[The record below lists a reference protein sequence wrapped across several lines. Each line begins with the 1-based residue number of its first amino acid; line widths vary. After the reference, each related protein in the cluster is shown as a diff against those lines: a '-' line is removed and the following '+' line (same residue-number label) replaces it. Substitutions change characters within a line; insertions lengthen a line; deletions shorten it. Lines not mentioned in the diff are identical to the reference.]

1 MGLILI
7 FLSITYL
14 SKVEQEIIKLE
25 KDVSPYVVSIRTNKD
40 NLIMT
45 GTVVGKNHIATVG
58 FIGIGQMVHIEDRFG
73 NVTSGEVIGRDP
85 STGIHLVKTEKVF
98 KIPSAAREVKKGQ
111 ICYIYGNSFG
121 SMGLIGMGFLQSPEG
136 ISFNLSVPL
145 SPGNNG
151 AGVFDS
157 EGNILGIVGGCVN
170 RCIPP
175 QNIFRNTNNF
185 AEVVKISYILN
196 TVEQIKKI
204 GVVKRAWLGVVIE
217 NNTPLNMGVIVKEV
231 IKGSPAEA
239 AGIRKGD
246 IIIALND
253 NNIRNLE
260 RLKEMILIEEPGN
273 TVILKIIRDK
283 NKMEISVRLEEIKN
297 GTPNIP
303 SDFKIEKITPK
314 KFLENKE
321 QLEEFLAEKILRL
334 SEELD
339 ELKEELEK
347 LK

>member
-7 FLSITYL
+7 FLATYL
-14 SKVEQEIIKLE
+14 SKVEQEILELE
-25 KDVSPYVVSIRTNKD
+25 KNVSPNVVSLRTDNG

-45 GTVVGKNHIATVG
+45 GTIVEKNHIATVG
-58 FIGIGQMVHIEDRFG
+58 FIEIGQTVHIEDRFG
-73 NVTSGEVIGRDP
+73 NIINGEVIGRDP
-85 STGIHLVKTEKVF
+85 STGIHLIRTEKEF
-98 KIPSAAREVKKGQ
+98 KIPSAAREIKQGQ

-121 SMGLIGMGFLQSPEG
+121 SMGLIGLGFIQSPEG

-170 RCIPP
+170 RCISS

-185 AEVVKISYILN
+185 AEVIKISYILN

-204 GVVKRAWLGVVIE
+204 GVVKRAWLGVIIE
-217 NNTPLNMGVIVKEV
+217 NNSPLNMGVIVKEV
-231 IKGSPAEA
+231 IENSPAEA
-239 AGIRKGD
+239 AGIKKGD

-253 NNIRNLE
+253 NNIANLE

-273 TVILKIIRDK
+273 TVILKVIRDK
-283 NKMEISVRLEEIKN
+283 SKMEIPVKLEEIKN
-297 GTPNIP
+297 DEPKIP

-321 QLEEFLAEKILRL
+321 QLKEFLAEKILHF
-334 SEELD
+334 SEELE

>member
-7 FLSITYL
+7 FLATYL
-14 SKVEQEIIKLE
+14 SKVEQEVIKLE
-25 KDVSPYVVSIRTNKD
+25 KDVSTYVVSIRTIND

-45 GTVVGKNHIATVG
+45 GTVVERNHIATVG
-58 FIGIGQMVHIEDRFG
+58 FIGIGQMVYIEDRFG
-73 NVTSGEVIGRDP
+73 NIAKGEVIGRDP
-85 STGIHLVKTEKVF
+85 STGIHLIRAEKEFKTPPIQNE
-98 KIPSAAREVKKGQ
+98 IKKGQ

-121 SMGLIGMGFLQSPEG
+121 SMGLIGIGFLQSPEG
-136 ISFNLSVPL
+136 ISFNFSVPL

-151 AGVFDS
+151 AGVFNS
-157 EGNILGIVGGCVN
+157 EGCLLGIVGGCVN
-170 RCIPP
+170 RCILPE
-175 QNIFRNTNNF
+175 NLFRNTNNF
-185 AEVVKISYILN
+185 AEAIKIKYILN
-196 TVEQIKKI
+196 TVEQIKRI
-204 GVVKRAWLGVVIE
+204 GVVKRAWLGVIIE

-239 AGIRKGD
+239 AGIKKSD

-253 NNIRNLE
+253 NNIPDLE

-273 TVILKIIRDK
+273 TVILKVIRDK
-283 NKMEISVRLEEIKN
+283 NKMEIPVKLEEIKSN
-297 GTPNIP
+297 ETKIP

-321 QLEEFLAEKILRL
+321 QLKELLAERILRL
-334 SEELD
+334 SEELED
-339 ELKEELEK
+339 LKEELEK

>member
-7 FLSITYL
+7 FLATYL
-14 SKVEQEIIKLE
+14 SQVEQEIIKLE
-25 KDVSPYVVSIRTNKD
+25 KDVSPYVVSLRTDND

-45 GTVVGKNHIATVG
+45 GTVVEKNHIATVG
-58 FIGIGQMVHIEDRFG
+58 FIGIGQTVNIEDRFG
-73 NVTSGEVIGRDP
+73 NVTGGEVIGRDP
-85 STGIHLVKTEKVF
+85 STGIHLIKAEKEF
-98 KIPSAAREVKKGQ
+98 KVPFAAGEIKKGQ

-121 SMGLIGMGFLQSPEG
+121 SMGLIGIGFIQSPEG
-136 ISFNLSVPL
+136 ISFNLAVPL

-170 RCIPP
+170 RCVSP
-175 QNIFRNTNNF
+175 QNLFRNTNNF

-196 TVEQIKKI
+196 TVEQVKKI

-231 IKGSPAEA
+231 IKGSPAET
-239 AGIRKGD
+239 AGIKNGD

-253 NNIRNLE
+253 NNIPNLE

-273 TVILKIIRDK
+273 TVVLKIIRDK
-283 NKMEISVRLEEIKN
+283 NKMEIPVRLEELKN
-297 GTPNIP
+297 DQPKIP

-314 KFLENKE
+314 KILENKE
-321 QLEEFLAEKILRL
+321 QLKEFLAEKILRL
-334 SEELD
+334 SEELE
-339 ELKEELEK
+339 ELKEEIEK

>member
-7 FLSITYL
+7 FFATYL
-14 SKVEQEIIKLE
+14 SQVEQEIIELE
-25 KDVSPYVVSIRTNKD
+25 KNISPYVVSLRTNNG

-45 GTVVGKNHIATVG
+45 GTVVEKNHIATVG
-58 FIGIGQMVHIEDRFG
+58 FIGIGQKVNIEDRFG
-73 NVTSGEVIGRDP
+73 NISEGEVTGRDP
-85 STGIHLVKTEKVF
+85 STGIHLIRAKKELKT
-98 KIPSAAREVKKGQ
+98 PSISEEIKQGQ

-121 SMGLIGMGFLQSPEG
+121 TMGLVGMGFIQSPEG

-157 EGNILGIVGGCVN
+157 EGKLLGIIGGCVN
-170 RCIPP
+170 RFILPE
-175 QNIFRNTNNF
+175 NLFKNTNNF
-185 AEVVKISYILN
+185 AEVIKIEYIFN
-196 TVEQIKKI
+196 TVEQVKKI
-204 GVVKRAWLGVVIE
+204 GVVKKAWLGVIIE
-217 NNTPLNMGVIVKEV
+217 NNVPLNMGVIVKEV
-231 IKGSPAEA
+231 IKGSPAES
-239 AGIRKGD
+239 AGIKKGD
-246 IIIALND
+246 IIIAIND
-253 NNIRNLE
+253 NNIPNLE

-273 TVILKIIRDK
+273 TVVLKVIRDK
-283 NKMEISVRLEEIKN
+283 NKMEIPVRLEELKSD
-297 GTPNIP
+297 GPKVP

-321 QLEEFLAEKILRL
+321 QLKEFLAEKILRL
-334 SEELD
+334 SEELE